1 MLGMSYATNGQDW
14 LNRAMRVVV
23 LIALVLLSGCTTKF
37 NQGNYDRMINV
48 VVNSRDAETICAGK
62 DSMKSA
68 FDRMRLDTI
77 YVLEDSTGRSDKDV
91 MAMTTELL
99 DEIDRFETMLA
110 AGQVSPFF
118 CKQKIV
124 NVHDTAKLIAKEEGN
139 KLKLP

>member
-14 LNRAMRVVV
+14 LNRAMRAVV

>member
-1 MLGMSYATNGQDW
+1 M
-14 LNRAMRVVV
+14 

-77 YVLEDSTGRSDKDV
+77 YVLEDSTGRSDTDITT
-91 MAMTTELL
+91 MATDLL
-99 DEIDRFETMLA
+99 DEIDRFETMVT
-110 AGQVSPFF
+110 AGPVSPFF
-118 CKQKIV
+118 CKQKVANI
-124 NVHDTAKLIAKEEGN
+124 NHTARIIAKEEGN

>member
-1 MLGMSYATNGQDW
+1 MSYATNGQDW
-14 LNRAMRVVV
+14 LNRAMRAVV

>member
-1 MLGMSYATNGQDW
+1 M
-14 LNRAMRVVV
+14 